1 MAVLDAPAPPAPSA
15 PPPVSTRRPDAPSRS
30 TAPAA
35 APAARPRRARDP
47 FVDVVRALGTLG
59 VVLLHWLMAEATWDG
74 RTLLVG
80 NALGHGAGWLV
91 TWLQPLALLFFAA
104 GASAGY
110 QRAVTTVGGRGWGG
124 TIVSR
129 LRGVVRP
136 VAAFAGAWAVAV
148 AALLALGVPDDAVWR
163 MARMAPQL
171 LWFLGV
177 WVVLM
182 ALTPVLRAAWQRW
195 RWGALAVAVVLP
207 LALDAL
213 RFGLPGELTGTLAW
227 ANVLLAWAAP
237 FLAGIAYASERSA
250 PRRPAL
256 DRTTGA
262 VAEPLAGRTARLLL
276 AAGAVAAVA
285 ATVVLV
291 AAGPYPLSL
300 VGMPGDEISNL
311 GPPTAPVVAH
321 AVAQV
326 CLVLLFRAVL
336 VRRAATGAGA
346 RAVGALA
353 RRSMT
358 VYLWHLTAMF
368 AVVGVALL
376 GLGQELPAAWGADW
390 WASRPVWFA
399 AYLLVLLGLVRVF
412 GRFEDRRR

>member
-1 MAVLDAPAPPAPSA
+1 MAVLDAPAPPAPAA
-15 PPPVSTRRPDAPSRS
+15 PVARSRPL
-30 TAPAA
+30 APAA
-35 APAARPRRARDP
+35 ARVTAPADRPRRARDP

-74 RTLLVG
+74 DTLLVG

-110 QRAVTTVGGRGWGG
+110 QRGATVAGGRGWGG
-124 TIVSR
+124 TMLAR
-129 LRGVVRP
+129 LRATARP
-136 VAAFAGAWAVAV
+136 VGAFVGAWALAV

-182 ALTPVLRAAWQRW
+182 ALAPVLRAAWQRW
-195 RWGALAVAVVLP
+195 RWGALAVAVALP

-237 FLAGIAYASERSA
+237 FLAGIAYATERSA
-250 PRRPAL
+250 PRRPVT
-256 DRTTGA
+256 DRA
-262 VAEPLAGRTARLLL
+262 DEPLAGRTARWLL

-285 ATVVLV
+285 ATAVLV
-291 AAGPYPLSL
+291 AVGPYPLSL

-326 CLVLLFRAVL
+326 CLVLLFRAAL
-336 VRRAATGAGA
+336 VRRAANGAGK
-346 RAVGALA
+346 RAVDALA

-412 GRFEDRRR
+412 GRFEGRRRSRLAVA

>member
-1 MAVLDAPAPPAPSA
+1 MAVLDAPAPLAPSA
-15 PPPVSTRRPDAPSRS
+15 PPPLATART
-30 TAPAA
+30 TAPAS
-35 APAARPRRARDP
+35 APTSAPDAARPRRARDP

-110 QRAVTTVGGRGWGG
+110 QRSVTTVGGRGWGG
-124 TIVSR
+124 TIAAR

-136 VAAFAGAWAVAV
+136 VAAFAGAWALAV
-148 AALLALGVPDDAVWR
+148 AALLAVGVPDDAVWR

-182 ALTPVLRAAWQRW
+182 ALTPLLRAAWQRW
-195 RWGALAVAVVLP
+195 RWGALAVAVALP

-213 RFGLPGELTGTLAW
+213 RFGLPGEVTGALAW

-237 FLAGIAYASERSA
+237 FLAGIAYASERTA

-256 DRTTGA
+256 DGTGA
-262 VAEPLAGRTARLLL
+262 PADPLAGRTARLLL
-276 AAGAVAAVA
+276 AAGALAAVA

-311 GPPTAPVVAH
+311 GPPTAPVIAH

-326 CLVLLFRAVL
+326 CLVLLFRAAL
-336 VRRAATGAGA
+336 VRRAASGTGA

>member
-1 MAVLDAPAPPAPSA
+1 MAVLDAPAPPVP
-15 PPPVSTRRPDAPSRS
+15 
-30 TAPAA
+30 TAPLARPRPV

-110 QRAVTTVGGRGWGG
+110 QRSATTFGGRGWGG
-124 TIVSR
+124 TVLAR
-129 LRGVVRP
+129 LRATARP
-136 VAAFAGAWAVAV
+136 VGAFVGAWALAV
-148 AALLALGVPDDAVWR
+148 AALLAVGVPDDAVWR

-182 ALTPVLRAAWQRW
+182 ALTPLLRAAWQRW
-195 RWGALAVAVVLP
+195 RWGALVVAVALP
-207 LALDAL
+207 LTLDAL
-213 RFGLPGELTGTLAW
+213 RFGLPGELTGGLAW

-237 FLAGIAYASERSA
+237 FLAGIAYAAERSA
-250 PRRPAL
+250 PRRPVPDPAA
-256 DRTTGA
+256 D
-262 VAEPLAGRTARLLL
+262 PLTRRGARLAL
-276 AAGAVAAVA
+276 AAGALAAVA

-326 CLVLLFRAVL
+326 CLVLLFRAAL
-336 VRRAATGAGA
+336 VRRAATGAGT

-376 GLGQELPAAWGADW
+376 GLGQELPVAWGADW

-412 GRFEDRRR
+412 GRFEDRPRDAVSGRGQRGGSGTA

>member
-1 MAVLDAPAPPAPSA
+1 VAVLDAPAPSALPLPAGRPRTVAAPSL
-15 PPPVSTRRPDAPSRS
+15 PP
-30 TAPAA
+30 
-35 APAARPRRARDP
+35 PAARRSRARDP

-59 VVLLHWLMAEATWDG
+59 VVLLHWAMAEATWDG
-74 RTLLVG
+74 ETLQVG
-80 NALGHGAGWLV
+80 NALGHGAGWLM

-110 QRAVTTVGGRGWGG
+110 QRGATATGGRGWGG
-124 TIVSR
+124 TVLVR
-129 LRGVVRP
+129 VRATLRP
-136 VAAFAGAWAVAV
+136 VVAFVGAWALAV

-171 LWFLGV
+171 LWFLAV

-182 ALTPVLRAAWQRW
+182 ALTPLLRAAWSRW
-195 RWGALAVAVVLP
+195 RWGALAGAVVLP

-213 RFGLPGELTGTLAW
+213 RFGLPGEVTGTLAW
-227 ANVLLAWAAP
+227 ANVLLAWTAP
-237 FLAGIAYASERSA
+237 FLAGIAYAAERDA
-250 PRRPAL
+250 PRRPSA
-256 DRTTGA
+256 D
-262 VAEPLAGRTARLLL
+262 PLGGRSAHLLL
-276 AAGAVAAVA
+276 AAGAVAAAA

-300 VGMPGDEISNL
+300 IGMPGDEISNL

-326 CLVLLFRAVL
+326 CLVLLFRAAL
-336 VRRAATGAGA
+336 VRRAATGVG
-346 RAVGALA
+346 RQAVGALA

-376 GLGQELPAAWGADW
+376 GLGQQLPAAWSADW

-399 AYLLVLLGLVRVF
+399 AFLLVLLGLVRVF
-412 GRFEDRRR
+412 GRFEDRRS

>member
-1 MAVLDAPAPPAPSA
+1 VAVLDAPAPPVPSA
-15 PPPVSTRRPDAPSRS
+15 PVARPRPVAP
-30 TAPAA
+30 AAPPAA
-35 APAARPRRARDP
+35 APADRPRRARDP
-47 FVDVVRALGTLG
+47 FVDVVRALGTVG

-110 QRAVTTVGGRGWGG
+110 QRSVTTVGGRGWGG
-124 TIVSR
+124 TVLAR
-129 LRGVVRP
+129 LRATARP
-136 VAAFAGAWAVAV
+136 VGAFVGAWALAV
-148 AALLALGVPDDAVWR
+148 AALLAVGVPDDAVWR

-182 ALTPVLRAAWQRW
+182 ALTPLLRAAWQRW
-195 RWGALAVAVVLP
+195 RWGALAVAVALP

-237 FLAGIAYASERSA
+237 FLAGIAYAVERSA

-256 DRTTGA
+256 DPTA
-262 VAEPLAGRTARLLL
+262 DPLAGRGARLLL
-276 AAGAVAAVA
+276 AVGALAAVA
-285 ATVVLV
+285 ATAVLV

-326 CLVLLFRAVL
+326 CLVLLFRAAL
-336 VRRAATGAGA
+336 VRHAATGAGA

-376 GLGQELPAAWGADW
+376 GLGQELPVAWGADW

>member
-1 MAVLDAPAPPAPSA
+1 MAVLDAPAPPVPTA
-15 PPPVSTRRPDAPSRS
+15 PPIVTRPRP
-30 TAPAA
+30 A
-35 APAARPRRARDP
+35 APAAPLRARRRSTPRDP
-47 FVDVVRALGTLG
+47 FVDVVRAMGTVG
-59 VVLLHWLMAEATWDG
+59 VVLLHWLMAEAAWDG
-74 RTLLVG
+74 RTLHVG

-110 QRAVTTVGGRGWGG
+110 QRGTTATVGRGWAGA
-124 TIVSR
+124 VVAR
-129 LRGVVRP
+129 LRAIARP
-136 VAAFAGAWAVAV
+136 VGAFAGAWALAV

-182 ALTPVLRAAWQRW
+182 ALTPLFRAAWERW
-195 RWGALAVAVVLP
+195 RWGALGAAVALP
-207 LALDAL
+207 LAVDAL
-213 RFGLPGELTGTLAW
+213 RFGLPNDVTAGLAW

-237 FLAGIAYASERSA
+237 YLAGVAYAAERGA
-250 PRRPAL
+250 PHRPAHP
-256 DRTTGA
+256 RG
-262 VAEPLAGRTARLLL
+262 PRGGRLLL

-285 ATVVLV
+285 GMAVLV
-291 AAGPYPLSL
+291 AVGPYPPSMI
-300 VGMPGDEISNL
+300 GMPGDKISNL
-311 GPPTAPVVAH
+311 GPPTAPVVLH

-326 CLVLLFRAVL
+326 CLVLLFRASL
-336 VRRAATGAGA
+336 VRRAGTAAGQ
-346 RAVGALA
+346 RVVGALA

-376 GLGQELPAAWGADW
+376 GLGQRLPVAWGADW

-399 AYLLVLLGLVRVF
+399 AFLLTLLGLVRLF
-412 GRFEDRRR
+412 GRFEDRPRR

>member
-15 PPPVSTRRPDAPSRS
+15 PPPVVRPRPDA
-30 TAPAA
+30 AA
-35 APAARPRRARDP
+35 APAAPVAPLRRPRDP
-47 FVDVVRALGTLG
+47 FVDVVRAVGTVG
-59 VVLLHWLMAEATWDG
+59 VVLLHWLMAEAAWDG
-74 RTLLVG
+74 RTLQVG

-110 QRAVTTVGGRGWGG
+110 QRGGTATAGRGWGG
-124 TIVSR
+124 VVLAR
-129 LRGVVRP
+129 LRAVARP
-136 VAAFAGAWAVAV
+136 VGAFAAAWALAV

-182 ALTPVLRAAWQRW
+182 AITPLLRAAWERW
-195 RWGALAVAVVLP
+195 RWGALGAAVALP

-213 RFGLPGELTGTLAW
+213 RFGLPNDVTAGLAW

-237 FLAGIAYASERSA
+237 YLAGIAYAAERGA
-250 PRRPAL
+250 PRRPA
-256 DRTTGA
+256 
-262 VAEPLAGRTARLLL
+262 EPLGSRTARRLL
-276 AAGAVAAVA
+276 AAGALAAVA
-285 ATVVLV
+285 AMAVLV
-291 AAGPYPLSL
+291 AVGPYPPSMI
-300 VGMPGDEISNL
+300 GMPGDEISNL

-326 CLVLLFRAVL
+326 CLVLLFRAAL
-336 VRRAATGAGA
+336 VRRAGTAAGQ
-346 RAVGALA
+346 RVVGALA

-358 VYLWHLTAMF
+358 IYLWHLTAMF

-376 GLGQELPAAWGADW
+376 GLGQRLPAAWGADW
-390 WASRPVWFA
+390 WASRPIWFA
-399 AYLLVLLGLVRVF
+399 AFLLVLLGLVRVF
-412 GRFEDRRR
+412 GRFEDRPRRS

>member
-1 MAVLDAPAPPAPSA
+1 MAVLDAPAPPVPSASPGVRRRPAAPSA
-15 PPPVSTRRPDAPSRS
+15 RPS
-30 TAPAA
+30 A
-35 APAARPRRARDP
+35 APVDRPRRARDP

-59 VVLLHWLMAEATWDG
+59 VVLLHWSMAEATWDG
-74 RTLLVG
+74 STLLVG
-80 NALGHGAGWLV
+80 NALGHGAGWLA

-110 QRAVTTVGGRGWGG
+110 QHDARAAGGRGWGG
-124 TIVSR
+124 TIVAR
-129 LRGVVRP
+129 LRATARP
-136 VAAFAGAWAVAV
+136 VGAFAGAWALAV
-148 AALLALGVPDDAVWR
+148 GALLALGAPDDAVWR
-163 MARMAPQL
+163 TARMAPQL
-171 LWFLGV
+171 LWFLAV

-182 ALTPVLRAAWQRW
+182 ALTPLLRAAWRRW
-195 RWGALAVAVVLP
+195 RWGALAVAVALP

-237 FLAGIAYASERSA
+237 FLAGIAYAAERGA

-256 DRTTGA
+256 ARSADPSAG
-262 VAEPLAGRTARLLL
+262 PLAGRGARLLL
-276 AAGAVAAVA
+276 AAGAVTAVA
-285 ATVVLV
+285 TTVVLV

-300 VGMPGDEISNL
+300 IGMPGDEISNL

-326 CLVLLFRAVL
+326 CLVLLFRAAL
-336 VRRAATGAGA
+336 VRRAATGVG
-346 RAVGALA
+346 RQAVGALA

-376 GLGQELPAAWGADW
+376 GLGQQLPAAWGADW
-390 WASRPVWFA
+390 WASRPIWFA
-399 AYLLVLLGLVRVF
+399 AFLLVLLGLVRVF
-412 GRFEDRRR
+412 GRFEDRRRP

>member
-1 MAVLDAPAPPAPSA
+1 MAVLDAPAPPALSA
-15 PPPVSTRRPDAPSRS
+15 PPPVVRPR
-30 TAPAA
+30 PAA
-35 APAARPRRARDP
+35 AATAPLRRPRDP
-47 FVDVVRALGTLG
+47 FVDVVRAVGTVG
-59 VVLLHWLMAEATWDG
+59 VVLLHWLMAEAAWDG
-74 RTLLVG
+74 RTLQVG

-110 QRAVTTVGGRGWGG
+110 QRGGTATAGRGWGG
-124 TIVSR
+124 VVLAR
-129 LRGVVRP
+129 LRAVARP
-136 VAAFAGAWAVAV
+136 VGAFAAAWALAV

-182 ALTPVLRAAWQRW
+182 AITPLLRAAWERW
-195 RWGALAVAVVLP
+195 RWGALGAAVALP
-207 LALDAL
+207 LSLDAL
-213 RFGLPGELTGTLAW
+213 RFGLPNDVTAGLAW

-237 FLAGIAYASERSA
+237 YLAGIAYAAERGA
-250 PRRPAL
+250 PRRPA
-256 DRTTGA
+256 
-262 VAEPLAGRTARLLL
+262 EPLGSRTARRLL
-276 AAGAVAAVA
+276 AAGALAAVA
-285 ATVVLV
+285 AMAVLV
-291 AAGPYPLSL
+291 AVGPYPPSMI
-300 VGMPGDEISNL
+300 GMPGDEISNL

-326 CLVLLFRAVL
+326 CLVLLFRAAL
-336 VRRAATGAGA
+336 VRRAGTAAGQ
-346 RAVGALA
+346 RVVGALA

-376 GLGQELPAAWGADW
+376 GLGQRLPAAWGADW
-390 WASRPVWFA
+390 WASRPIWFA
-399 AYLLVLLGLVRVF
+399 AFLLVLLGLVRVF
-412 GRFEDRRR
+412 GRFEDRPRRS